1 VQWTL
6 VAARSSEPLYNT
18 PLFIGPYAA
27 ATVRCISMKALARYQ
42 VILLI
47 EQRHIRCEQLV
58 QGCCPNNATA
68 GVEPATSLSRVRR
81 HTTTLPSHEIPSQ
94 WTLVAARS
102 SFFFCCS
109 QKSGSIKIPLLQVPS
124 PGSDMTRSID
134 SRVRATPSA
143 SWKNSLG
150 SWKWK

>member
-1 VQWTL
+1 MQWTL

-58 QGCCPNNATA
+58 QGCCANNAAA
-68 GVEPATSLSRVRR
+68 GVEPATSRSQVRR
-81 HTTTLPSHEIPSQ
+81 PTTTLPSHLFSTVQLKRIQ
-94 WTLVAARS
+94 
-102 SFFFCCS
+102 
-109 QKSGSIKIPLLQVPS
+109 
-124 PGSDMTRSID
+124 
-134 SRVRATPSA
+134 
-143 SWKNSLG
+143 
-150 SWKWK
+150 